1 LKLRGVKAGAGFRG
15 LRIWIHREK
24 IIERDLEQIR
34 KLWKDR
40 DRDLAAPH
48 LKLADRLIGVA

>member
-1 LKLRGVKAGAGFRG
+1 LGGIKTRVGSGG
-15 LRIWIHREK
+15 LRIRIHREK

-34 KLWKDR
+34 KLREHR